1 MLWPGGCPA
10 WLFWTWRDVVAE
22 LCEYINHFLNGHLSF
37 DLSDQALRGFSNALK
52 LGFMGRKRIRD
63 IRNEELIEATIVAV
77 HRHGYSVVTM
87 AEIARE
93 ADASAASINYYFGSK
108 EGLMEATM
116 RHLLTKLRHA
126 MIAGYAKAET
136 PKERLYAVMDANFD
150 DALFTVEQCSIWMQ
164 FWANAPYST
173 RLSRLH
179 RINRARVR
187 SHFLAELRQ
196 LLPAEQVGPA
206 RLALQSYMDGVW
218 LEAAQSDEPVK
229 PQDARNAAHQ
239 VLDLVVR

>member
-1 MLWPGGCPA
+1 MY
-10 WLFWTWRDVVAE
+10 D
-22 LCEYINHFLNGHLSF
+22 HLSF
-37 DLSDQALRGFSNALK
+37 DFTQQALNAGSYGVK
-52 LGFMGRKRIRD
+52 LPFMGRKRIRD

-77 HRHGYSVVTM
+77 HQHGYGVVTM

-116 RHLLTKLRHA
+116 RHLLNKLRQA
-126 MIAGYAKAET
+126 MIAGYAQAQT
-136 PKERLYAVMDANFD
+136 PQERLYAVMDANFA

-164 FWANAPYST
+164 FWANAPYSQ

-187 SHFLAELRQ
+187 SHFLAELRE
-196 LLPAEQVGPA
+196 LLPADQVEPA
-206 RLALQSYMDGVW
+206 RQALQSYMDGVW
-218 LEAAQSDEPVK
+218 LQAAQSDSQLTPADTRK
-229 PQDARNAAHQ
+229 AAHR
-239 VLDLVVR
+239 VVDLVIR